1 MKSIV
6 ILYNE
11 ANEKYKN
18 EKIFSGKSAVETVNQ
33 IFKDKKFPTVEGV
46 FTVNNQNSISSL
58 LNEINSLSSKEKA
71 DFVIFSYN
79 DVPFLNAELTE
90 KLIKAHTEYKSEY
103 TFADGYPYGFTPEV
117 VDCGTLRILAELA
130 KTTQKDIGESEV
142 ARDWLWKLI
151 KTDVNSFE
159 VETILAPEDWR
170 LYRFAFHCGRKEN
183 YLQCKALEEAAGSE
197 TNAVELSKIAA
208 KTPGCLKTVPGY
220 YNLQISEKVNSN
232 CIYLPY
238 NKCFEEKN
246 KLSPFH
252 ANVNMDYEKFS
263 ALVDKIASFSENAVI
278 GLSAWGEPLYNP
290 DCLKMIEKIL
300 SYFGLSVFF
309 ETDGLLVTE
318 DFCKKLSEIVNNAA
332 PRTHSWK
339 KVMVAVQIDSFTSKT
354 YAVLHEGANEECFE
368 KAVNAVT
375 NLQKAIP
382 GSVYPQFV
390 RMNENEAELESFYR
404 YWNEKSNA
412 SCGNLII
419 QKYDDFAGLLP
430 QCKPAD
436 LAPLDRNPCWHT
448 RRDMTI
454 LANGDVPSCREY
466 VLSGVV
472 GNVFAEPLEDVWHK
486 TDEILNQ
493 HINNKYNKKCE
504 KCDEHYTFC
513 F

>member
-33 IFKDKKFPTVEGV
+33 LFVVNNFPTVKGT
-46 FTVNNQNSISSL
+46 FTINQQNSISAL
-58 LNEINSLSSKEKA
+58 LEEINKTAAENNA
-71 DFVIFSYN
+71 DFVIFSFN
-79 DVPFLNAELTE
+79 DVPFLNRDLTE
-90 KLIKAHTEYKSEY
+90 KLINAHTEYKSEY
-103 TFADGYPYGFTPEV
+103 TFADGYPYGFTPEII
-117 VDCGTLRILAELA
+117 DCGTLRILAELA
-130 KTTQKDIGESEV
+130 KTTQKEIGDSEIT
-142 ARDWLWKLI
+142 RDLLWKLI

-159 VETILAPEDWR
+159 VETVLAPADWR

-183 YLQCKALEEAAGSE
+183 FLQCKALVEAAGSE
-197 TNAVELSKIAA
+197 INAVELSKIAA
-208 KTPGCLKTVPGY
+208 NTPGCLKTVPGF
-220 YNLQISEKVNSN
+220 YNIQISEKVSSN
-232 CIYLPY
+232 VIYLPY
-238 NKCFEEKN
+238 NKCYEEKN
-246 KLSPFH
+246 KLSPIS
-252 ANVNMDYEKFS
+252 ANVNMDFEKFS
-263 ALVDKIASFSENAVI
+263 KLIDKIAAFSENAVI
-278 GLSAWGEPLYNP
+278 SLSAWGEPLYNP

-300 SYFGLSVFF
+300 SYSGLSVFI
-309 ETDGLLVTE
+309 ETDGLLITE
-318 DFCKKLSEIVNNAA
+318 DFCTNLSKIVNNAA
-332 PRTHSWK
+332 PRTHSWN
-339 KVMVAVQIDSFTSKT
+339 KVMIAIQLDSFTSKT
-354 YAVLHEGANEECFE
+354 YTVLHDGAKEECFE
-368 KAVNAVT
+368 KAVAAVS
-375 NLQKAIP
+375 NLQKVIP

-390 RMNENEAELESFYR
+390 RMNENEVELENFYR

-412 SCGNLII
+412 SGGNLII

-466 VLSGVV
+466 VLSGIV
-472 GNVFAEPLEDVWHK
+472 GNVFTESLEDVWKK
-486 TDEILNQ
+486 TDDILIQ
-493 HINNKYNKKCE
+493 HINKKYNEKCE